1 MGKVRREGGK
11 PMKYVIGTLTIS
23 ILLGATVIT
32 LAGLSDYKIP
42 FVASLFS
49 LGVVSYLLVC
59 EVVRKHD

>member
-1 MGKVRREGGK
+1 
-11 PMKYVIGTLTIS
+11 MKYFIGTLTVS

-59 EVVRKHD
+59 EVVRKYD